1 MASIGNDLLVNTI
14 FPITKKAVV
23 INRMAMSG
31 VRTVGGFLDWNAYG
45 QVNTNPYDAGALK
58 VRAGFLPDEKIQN
71 FNIAINTSNRPIV
84 AGSHQDFFIRDPRYT
99 EADWLSAQG
108 TVSSTNTLH
117 DLGVVPYHENTYDNG
132 FVKVW
137 NASSTDMSGTFH
149 LNLSFPNRVGEASL
163 LP

>member
-31 VRTVGGFLDWNAYG
+31 VRTVGGFLDWNVYG
-45 QVNTNPYDAGALK
+45 EVNTNPYDAGALK
-58 VRAGFLPDEKIQN
+58 VRAGFLPDEKLQQ
-71 FNIAINTSNRPIV
+71 FNIAIDTSARPIN
-84 AGSHQDFFIRDPRYT
+84 AGGYQDFFIKDKRYT
-99 EADWLSAQG
+99 QADWLSAQG
-108 TVSSTNTLH
+108 TVSSANTLH
-117 DLGVVPYHENTYDNG
+117 DLGVVSYYETTYDNG
-132 FVKVW
+132 YVKVW
-137 NASSTDMSGTFH
+137 NASATDMSGTFH

>member
-23 INRMAMSG
+23 INRTAMSG

-58 VRAGFLPDEKIQN
+58 VRAGFLPDEKIQQ
-71 FNIAINTSNRPIV
+71 FNIAIDTSNRPIAV
-84 AGSHQDFFIRDPRYT
+84 GSHQDFFIKDKRYT
-99 EADWLSAQG
+99 QADWLSAQG
-108 TVSSTNTLH
+108 TVASVNT
-117 DLGVVPYHENTYDNG
+117 DLNLNVVSYFELGNENG
-132 FVKVW
+132 WVKVW
-137 NASSTDMSGTFH
+137 NASTTIMSGTFH